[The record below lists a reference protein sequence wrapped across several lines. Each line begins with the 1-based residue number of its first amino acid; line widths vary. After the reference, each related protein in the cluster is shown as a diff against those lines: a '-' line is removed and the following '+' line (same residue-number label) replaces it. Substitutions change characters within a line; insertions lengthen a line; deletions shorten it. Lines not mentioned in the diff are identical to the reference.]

1 MESVFLLLGSNM
13 GDKQT
18 FLRQSVALLNVSPN
32 RVLRTSSLYL
42 SEPWGF
48 VHPEKFLNQAVEM
61 QTPLEPAELLQ
72 QIHVIENS
80 LGRTRV
86 AGQYTAR
93 TIDIDILLFGNR
105 IIQTPDLTIPHPR
118 MAERMFV
125 LQPLAEL
132 FPDGVHPALQLTVE
146 QLKAQCADR
155 LQVTKILA

>member
-1 MESVFLLLGSNM
+1 MERIFLLLGSNI
-13 GDKQT
+13 GDKQA
-18 FLRQSVALLNVSPN
+18 FLQRSIALLDILPN
-32 RVLRTSSLYL
+32 RVLRASSLYL

-48 VHPEKFLNQAVEM
+48 VHPDKFLNQAIEV
-61 QTPLEPAELLQ
+61 QTPLEPAKLLQ
-72 QIHVIENS
+72 QIHVIEDS

-105 IIQTPDLTIPHPR
+105 IIHTPDLTIPHPR

-132 FPDGVHPALQLTVE
+132 FPDGVHPVLQLTIK